1 MYFKSLINDEL
12 QHFHK
17 SVTVRNFSIS
27 LTEILTSKMFKKEQ
41 ITTDLY
47 RIYPLFYCSK
57 IITNDTSSKILENKC
72 ILATTGENEKYF
84 NFITDEDTPVIYDGL
99 DFYTISDKL
108 TIEDFNAFVQILK
121 NKLTITDNI
130 RATDGTVTGEYG
142 EYKFNL
148 ADVTIVDNG
157 ILITEETLS
166 ANPTVKLTHPIFRN
180 STYTLKLDVFSV
192 SDVNVMEDYNTDNIT
207 HDTLEIVL
215 EENTD
220 VEIPLGSLE
229 FNKIVSFNA
238 VIDITHDQ
246 PVIQFPGSLELT
258 VETDNYIDSTVYC
271 TVIYKDDAGALLTR
285 ETVKLRDGDTVLATS
300 TTDDEGVATF
310 EYTPTQDKE
319 YNFNVASED
328 GLTSNYISKTI
339 VKHPANI
346 TVSTT
351 KNLVYIPSSFVF
363 SGVVSS
369 NYGVMENAT
378 LKIMNNNEVIGTAYT
393 NALGEYSR
401 EIECNTT
408 AEYNLKAVYEGDDVH
423 YSSNSSFVNVVARK
437 LNTNVT
443 INSNK
448 STVYYGQSVTITGVL
463 KDELGN
469 KLSDTTVKLYN
480 GSSQLATGTT
490 NSNGEYSFTETLNE
504 GTYSLKV
511 VYDGDNSHSNCNS
524 SSISIIVRKLNT
536 NITINTDKNVVYHSQ
551 SLVISGV
558 LKDELGVPISGATV
572 TLKGGS
578 SDSTRTT
585 NSNGEYSFIR
595 NYSSAG
601 GDYGKTF
608 NYYVVYAGD
617 NSHAGVTSSTK
628 SIPVRKAPTSI
639 STTLP
644 SEIYV
649 GDTIPIKVVSSY
661 GSFNPSGVTVKLYQP
676 GDTHHWYPETTNLTQ
691 KDSSGNFNYTIPGNY
706 TGYYDIEIIYDGN
719 NDYESSSKSGNMHI
733 IEADVGSITLR
744 KSGTTVYAKFKD
756 KNGNALANTNFSN
769 IVFYITIGSQTHS
782 IIVESVISD
791 ANGDISLT
799 GITYSGS
806 IYATYGDIT
815 SNTISF

>member
-27 LTEILTSKMFKKEQ
+27 LTEILTSKLFKKEQ

-121 NKLTITDNI
+121 NKITITDTI
-130 RATDGTVTGEYG
+130 RVTDGTVTGEYG

-271 TVIYKDDAGALLTR
+271 TVIYKDDTGVLLTR
-285 ETVKLRDGDTVLATS
+285 ETVKLRDGSTILDTS

-319 YNFNVASED
+319 YHFNVVSED
-328 GLTSNYISKTI
+328 GLTSNYVTKTI
-339 VKHPANI
+339 VKHSVNI
-346 TVSTT
+346 TSTT
-351 KNLVYIPSSFVF
+351 NKNLVYIPSTFIF
-363 SGVVSS
+363 SGIVSS
-369 NYGVMENAT
+369 DYGIMENAT
-378 LKIMNNNEVIGTAYT
+378 LKIMNNNEIIGTAYT
-393 NALGEYSR
+393 NSLGEYSR
-401 EIECNTT
+401 EIECNNVS
-408 AEYNLKAVYEGDDVH
+408 EYNLKAVYEGNSTH
-423 YSSNSSFVNVVARK
+423 YSSNSSYVNVVARK
-437 LNTNVT
+437 LNTNITINTNKNTVYYSQTVT
-443 INSNK
+443 IN
-448 STVYYGQSVTITGVL
+448 GVL

-469 KLSDTTVKLYN
+469 KISGAIVKLYN
-480 GSSQLATGTT
+480 DNTQVTSSTT
-490 NSNGEYSFTETLNE
+490 NNNGEYSFTRNWSL
-504 GTYSLKV
+504 GSYSFKV
-511 VYDGDNSHSNCNS
+511 VYDGD
-524 SSISIIVRKLNT
+524 
-536 NITINTDKNVVYHSQ
+536 
-551 SLVISGV
+551 
-558 LKDELGVPISGATV
+558 
-572 TLKGGS
+572 
-578 SDSTRTT
+578 STHT
-585 NSNGEYSFIR
+585 GI
-595 NYSSAG
+595 
-601 GDYGKTF
+601 
-608 NYYVVYAGD
+608 
-617 NSHAGVTSSTK
+617 TSSTK
-628 SIPVRKAPTSI
+628 NVTMSKAPTSI

-644 SEIYV
+644 DEIHA
-649 GDTIPIKVVSSY
+649 GDILPIKVVSSY
-661 GSFNPSGVTVKLYQP
+661 GSFNPSSVTVKMYNYGSWRDNP
-676 GDTHHWYPETTNLTQ
+676 IKTETLTQ
-691 KDSSGNFNYTIPGNY
+691 KDANGNFNFTIPTYSSN
-706 TGYYDIEIIYDGN
+706 YYDIVINYDGN
-719 NDYESSSKSGNMHI
+719 NNYAASSKEGSI
-733 IEADVGSITLR
+733 YIVDVDVGSITLR
-744 KSGTTVYAKFKD
+744 KSGNSLYAKFKD
-756 KNGNALANTNFSN
+756 NNGNIISNRSFTNVIFN
-769 IVFYITIGSQTHS
+769 IILNSSQTLEIKLDS
-782 IIVESVISD
+782 ATSD
-791 ANGDISLT
+791 ANGEVHVDNITT
-799 GITYSGS
+799 GNGAYVV
-806 IYATYGDIT
+806 YGDVT
-815 SNTISF
+815 SNTISW

>member
-27 LTEILTSKMFKKEQ
+27 LSEILTSKLFKKEQ

-108 TIEDFNAFVQILK
+108 TVEDFNAFVQILK
-121 NKLTITDNI
+121 NKLTIIDNI

-238 VIDITHDQ
+238 VIDIAHDQ

-271 TVIYKDDAGALLTR
+271 TVIYKDDTGALLTR
-285 ETVKLRDGDTVLATS
+285 ETVKLRDGDTVLDTS

-319 YNFNVASED
+319 YNFNIVTED
-328 GLTSNYISKTI
+328 GLTSNYITKTI
-339 VKHPANI
+339 VKHPVNI
-346 TVSTT
+346 TASTT

-393 NALGEYSR
+393 NALGEFSR
-401 EIECNTT
+401 EIECNSA
-408 AEYNLKAVYEGDDVH
+408 AEYNLQAIYEGDNIH

-448 STVYYGQSVTITGVL
+448 SLVYYSESVTITGVL

-480 GSSQLATGTT
+480 GNSQLATGTT

-504 GTYSLKV
+504 GIYSLKV

-524 SSISIIVRKLNT
+524 SSISITVRKLNT
-536 NITINTDKNVVYHSQ
+536 NITISTDKSTVYYGQ
-551 SLVISGV
+551 TLTISGV
-558 LKDELGVPISGATV
+558 LKNELGNNVANATV
-572 TLKGGS
+572 KLYNGNSFVT
-578 SDSTRTT
+578 STTT
-585 NSNGEYSFIR
+585 NVYGQYSFTR
-595 NYSSAG
+595 SWSQGSYSF
-601 GDYGKTF
+601 K
-608 NYYVVYAGD
+608 VVYEGD
-617 NSHAGVTSSTK
+617 TTRAGVTSSTQNVTM
-628 SIPVRKAPTSI
+628 SKAPTSI
-639 STTLP
+639 SVTLP

-649 GDTIPIKVVSSY
+649 GDTLPIKVVSSY

-676 GDTHHWYPETTNLTQ
+676 SDIHHAYPETTNLNQ
-691 KDSSGNFNYTIPGNY
+691 KDSSGNFNYTIPSNY
-706 TGYYDIEIIYDGN
+706 TGDYDIEIFYDGTSN
-719 NDYESSSKSGNMHI
+719 YSASSKSGTMHV
-733 IEADVGSITLR
+733 IEVDVGSITVR
-744 KSGTTVYAKFKD
+744 KSGTNIYMKFKD
-756 KNGNALANTNFSN
+756 KNGNALANNSFTH
-769 IVFYITIGSQTHS
+769 IVGYMVIGSQTNEVIIEHS
-782 IIVESVISD
+782 TAD
-791 ANGDISLT
+791 ANGEVQVT
-799 GITYSGS
+799 GVTYSGS
-806 IYATYGDIT
+806 FYATYGGVT